1 MIAGALLVAGGQ
13 GKRMGT
19 VVPKQLLT
27 LGGATILEQTLRPF
41 VQCSAFEQIVI
52 VAAETTIEHIKDII
66 HTSFPCSPPVVVV
79 KGGPERQDSVFNGLM
94 ALYRDIDIVAIH
106 DAVRPFI
113 TGELILECLSCAEK
127 YGAVSVMRPLKETV
141 KVVKD
146 GVVVETP
153 ERSKLWITQTP
164 QAFRKELIVEAHRK
178 AGESGFTGTDDCM
191 LVERLGYPVHV
202 VEGSDINIKVTTQ
215 TDLAIA
221 GAILKLLENG
231 RV

>member
-1 MIAGALLVAGGQ
+1 MKAGAVLVAGGM

-19 VVPKQLLT
+19 PVPKQLLT
-27 LGGATILEQTLRPF
+27 LGGATILERTLRLF
-41 VQCSAFEQIVI
+41 TECSAIEEIVV
-52 VAAETTIEHIKDII
+52 VAAESIIKHIEDIVK
-66 HTSFPCSPPVVVV
+66 TSFTNAPPVAVV

-94 ALYRDIDIVAIH
+94 ALGSCIDIVAIH
-106 DAVRPFI
+106 DAVRPFV
-113 TGELILECLSCAEK
+113 TSELILECLDCAQK

-141 KVVKD
+141 KIVSN

-178 AGESGFTGTDDCM
+178 AVESGFTGTDDCM

-202 VEGSDINIKVTTQ
+202 IEGSDTNIKVTTQ
-215 TDLAIA
+215 TDLALA
-221 GAILKLLENG
+221 KAILKLFDNG